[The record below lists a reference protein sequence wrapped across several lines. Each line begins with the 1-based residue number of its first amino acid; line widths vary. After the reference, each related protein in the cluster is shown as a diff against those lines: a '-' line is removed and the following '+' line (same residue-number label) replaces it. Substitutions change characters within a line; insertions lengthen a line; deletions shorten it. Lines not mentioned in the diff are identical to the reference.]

1 MASLNQLI
9 EKMKPRIFISSTYY
23 DLKHVRER
31 LEKFIDNYGFEAIL
45 FESDKVTYEH
55 NRPIDES
62 AYQEVTLCHIQI
74 LIIGGRYGT
83 AASSGSQLE
92 DQNKYESEFV
102 SITRREFE
110 TAIKRNIPVF
120 IFIDKNVYSEYQ
132 TYKENQDFF
141 DNNESYKNPKTS
153 QDVKFK
159 FAHVDNVSIFR
170 FIDLVKVKPIK
181 TFDRVEEIE
190 NYLQNQF
197 AGMFYLYLDHL
208 QKQKE
213 VSKVLD
219 SVTELNS
226 ISLRM
231 NEMLNSVGKKILGN
245 DGNHE
250 YQEVIKKQFE
260 MLAVFF
266 ADQFLGMIEAEDVTT
281 EIVSDQRREVAVLI
295 YDNILNIDIKFPDK
309 STERPARRK
318 FRSEYN
324 QIVISQINELLEK
337 KQIPVKFTK
346 IDAWRM
352 NLIFN
357 EKVKP
362 FENGEEEKEIII
374 NNLVDVLFYLL

>member
-1 MASLNQLI
+1 
-9 EKMKPRIFISSTYY
+9 MKPRIFISSTYY

-55 NRPIDES
+55 NKPIDES
-62 AYQEVTLCHIQI
+62 AYQEVTLCHVQI

-83 AASSGSQLE
+83 ASSSGNQLE

-159 FAHVDNVSIFR
+159 FAHVDNVNIFR

-213 VSKVLD
+213 VRQVLD

-260 MLAVFF
+260 MLADFF
-266 ADQFLGMIEAEDVTT
+266 ADQVLDMIDVDDVIE
-281 EIVSDQRREVAVLI
+281 EISNDQRRDIAKII
-295 YDNILNIDIKFPDK
+295 YENVLNIVIQYPDK
-309 STERPARRK
+309 STERGARRK
-318 FRSEYN
+318 YRTEYN
-324 QIVISQINELLEK
+324 QILIKQINDLLDNHG
-337 KQIPVKFTK
+337 IPVKFTK
-346 IDAWRM
+346 IEAWRM
-352 NLIFN
+352 NIIFN
-357 EKVKP
+357 NKVKP
-362 FENGEEEKEIII
+362 FENGIGDKDIII
-374 NNLVDVLFYLL
+374 SKIEEILEIVV